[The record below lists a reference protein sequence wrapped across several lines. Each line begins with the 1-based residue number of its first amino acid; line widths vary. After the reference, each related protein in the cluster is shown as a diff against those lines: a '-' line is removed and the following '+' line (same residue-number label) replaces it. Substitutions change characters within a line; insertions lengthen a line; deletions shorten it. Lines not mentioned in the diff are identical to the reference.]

1 MYAIVETG
9 GKQYKVSEGDILKVE
24 KLVGEAGDKLALE
37 KVLIVSDDEGNLNV
51 GKPAVENAK
60 VLVEVLE
67 QGKSKKIIVYKY
79 KKRKNQR
86 KKQGHRQAFTKIRI
100 EKIEA

>member
-37 KVLIVSDDEGNLNV
+37 KVLVVSDDEGNLNV

-67 QGKSKKIIVYKY
+67 QGKSKKILVYKY

>member
-37 KVLIVSDDEGNLNV
+37 KVLVVSDDEGNLNV